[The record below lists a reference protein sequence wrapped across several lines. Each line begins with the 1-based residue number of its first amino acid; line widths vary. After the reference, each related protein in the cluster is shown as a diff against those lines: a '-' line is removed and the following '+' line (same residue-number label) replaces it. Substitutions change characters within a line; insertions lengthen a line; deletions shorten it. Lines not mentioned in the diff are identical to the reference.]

1 MTPKSVQE
9 QTYEF
14 IFFTLKPG
22 ELDAYQKL
30 RVPFK
35 ATMRRFKGF
44 QTSEVYQNIDK
55 PLELLD
61 QEVWDSLK
69 DAVEADRH
77 IQQDAYFKIIL
88 SPLDKV
94 CSLNTTHLLEE
105 VAREGETAVPGYVEL
120 YAYTVAAENETAH
133 HRARQH
139 FFTSFL
145 RLANGF
151 QRVRSFQS
159 WETPATYFNL
169 VYWTDQE
176 AAKSTNQTLQKNI
189 PFLNFM
195 NTIQDCSL
203 RKRYRSLSA

>member
-1 MTPKSVQE
+1 MNPKSTQQ

-22 ELDAYQKL
+22 EFDAYKKF

-35 ATMRRFKGF
+35 ATMRRFNGF
-44 QTSEVYQNIDK
+44 QTSEVYQNIDN

-61 QEVWDSLK
+61 QEVWDSLQ
-69 DAVEADRH
+69 DALTADRH
-77 IQQDAYFKIIL
+77 IQEDAYFKIIL
-88 SPLDKV
+88 SPLEKV
-94 CSLNTTHLLEE
+94 SNLDTTHLLDE
-105 VAREGETAVPGYVEL
+105 VSREHDTTPSSYVEL
-120 YAYTVAAENETAH
+120 YAYTVAPEQEAAH
-133 HRARQH
+133 HQARQH

-145 RLANGF
+145 KAADGF

-159 WETPATYFNL
+159 WEAPATYFNL

-176 AAKSTNQTLQKNI
+176 AAQFTNQTLYKHI
-189 PFLNFM
+189 PFLHFLE
-195 NTIQDCSL
+195 TIQNCSL